1 VPVYAVITTQTMIIM
16 KFLLRRKH
24 ALVLNAFTQQDRTSD
39 IPL

>member
-1 VPVYAVITTQTMIIM
+1 MIIM

-24 ALVLNAFTQQDRTSD
+24 ALLLNALTRQDGTSY